1 MSHGV
6 PRVAVGEKTEASRR
20 KELKQIEAYQ
30 GLVDNV
36 QAKIKAEEYT
46 AETLSLTS
54 ALLSQNPEYYTIW
67 NHRRLV
73 LQHVFAKEIHSPPAE
88 DAESKPPPGLTPAQH
103 EITLLIREDLAFL
116 LPLLKQFP
124 KCYWV
129 WNHRAWLLQ
138 QASQYLPVTSAKRLW
153 LEEMALVSKMLSY
166 DSRNFHGWT
175 YRREVV
181 KSIELLSAQEQLSAL
196 ELDHKTEEKKEKKPD
211 QSMTESEFAYTT
223 KMINTNL
230 SNFSAW
236 HNRLQLIPKLLK
248 ERNAD
253 PAARRKFLDDEFE
266 LIITA
271 LYTDPVDQS
280 LWFYYNYLMT
290 NLSPKTSPELRI
302 VADLTNKHRIDY
314 LDTQFDLLKD
324 MLEDNKDCKWIYL
337 ALVTY
342 TPEYLEIDAGN
353 KKITTLELSDWL
365 DQLDQLDPL
374 RKGRWLDLRKSLNL

>member
-6 PRVAVGEKTEASRR
+6 PRVAVSEKTDASRK
-20 KELKQIEAYQ
+20 KELKQIEAYKA
-30 GLVDNV
+30 LVDNV
-36 QAKIKAEEYT
+36 QAKIKAQEYT
-46 AETLSLTS
+46 AETLGLTS
-54 ALLSQNPEYYTIW
+54 ALLTQNPEYYSIW

-73 LQHVFAKEIHSPPAE
+73 LQHVFAKEINSSPPE

-138 QASQYLPVTSAKRLW
+138 QASKYLPVTSAKRLW
-153 LEEMALVSKMLSY
+153 QEEMVLDSKMLSY
-166 DSRNFHGWT
+166 DSRNFHGWS

-181 KSIELLSAQEQLSAL
+181 SSIEHLTHLEQQEKSQS
-196 ELDHKTEEKKEKKPD
+196 DQEKKPEE
-211 QSMTESEFAYTT
+211 SMTESEFAYTT
-223 KMINTNL
+223 KMIKTNL

-253 PAARRKFLDDEFE
+253 DAARKKLLDDEFE

-271 LYTDPVDQS
+271 LYTDPYDQS
-280 LWFYYNYLMT
+280 LWFYHNYLMT
-290 NLSPKTSPELRI
+290 NLSPKTSSELRI
-302 VADLTNKHRIDY
+302 VPDLTNQDRIEY
-314 LDTQFDLLKD
+314 FDTQFDLLKD
-324 MLEDNKDCKWIYL
+324 MLEDTKDCKWIYL

-353 KKITTLELSDWL
+353 KKITTLELTVWL
-365 DQLDQLDPL
+365 DQLEQLDPL
-374 RKGRWLDLRKSLNL
+374 RKGRWVDLRKSLNL

>member
-1 MSHGV
+1 M
-6 PRVAVGEKTEASRR
+6 
-20 KELKQIEAYQ
+20 
-30 GLVDNV
+30 
-36 QAKIKAEEYT
+36 
-46 AETLSLTS
+46 TS

-181 KSIELLSAQEQLSAL
+181 KSTELLSAQEQLSAL

-253 PAARRKFLDDEFE
+253 PAARRKFLDDELE

-302 VADLTNKHRIDY
+302 VADLTNKDRIDY

-353 KKITTLELSDWL
+353 NKITTLELSDWL

>member
-1 MSHGV
+1 
-6 PRVAVGEKTEASRR
+6 
-20 KELKQIEAYQ
+20 
-30 GLVDNV
+30 
-36 QAKIKAEEYT
+36 
-46 AETLSLTS
+46 
-54 ALLSQNPEYYTIW
+54 
-67 NHRRLV
+67 
-73 LQHVFAKEIHSPPAE
+73 
-88 DAESKPPPGLTPAQH
+88 
-103 EITLLIREDLAFL
+103 
-116 LPLLKQFP
+116 
-124 KCYWV
+124 
-129 WNHRAWLLQ
+129 
-138 QASQYLPVTSAKRLW
+138 
-153 LEEMALVSKMLSY
+153 MALVSKMLSY

-196 ELDHKTEEKKEKKPD
+196 ELDDKTEEKKEKKPD

-353 KKITTLELSDWL
+353 KNITTLELSDWL

>member
-6 PRVAVGEKTEASRR
+6 PRVAAGVKTDAARR

-36 QAKIKAEEYT
+36 QAKIKAEEFGVD
-46 AETLSLTS
+46 TLNLTS

-67 NHRRLV
+67 NHRRRV
-73 LQHVFAKEIHSPPAE
+73 LQHVFAKEISSPSTE
-88 DAESKPPPGLTPAQH
+88 DAESKPAPGLTPAQH
-103 EITLLIREDLAFL
+103 EITLLLREDLAFL

-166 DSRNFHGWT
+166 DSRNFHGWS

-181 KSIELLSAQEQLSAL
+181 ASIEQLSIQEL
-196 ELDHKTEEKKEKKPD
+196 EEESQETTDKKSEE
-211 QSMTESEFAYTT
+211 SMTESEFAYTT
-223 KMINTNL
+223 KMIKTNL

-236 HNRLQLIPKLLK
+236 HNRLRLMPSLLK
-248 ERNAD
+248 ERDAD
-253 PAARRKFLDDEFE
+253 AAARKKFLDDEFE
-266 LIITA
+266 LSITA
-271 LYTDPVDQS
+271 LYTDPYDQS
-280 LWFYYNYLMT
+280 LWFYHNYLMT
-290 NLSPKTSPELRI
+290 NLSPKTPLDLRI
-302 VADLTNKHRIDY
+302 APDLTNQDRIEY
-314 LDTQFDLLKD
+314 FDTQFDLLKD
-324 MLEDNKDCKWIYL
+324 MLEDTTDCKWIYL

-353 KKITTLELSDWL
+353 EKITTLELTAWL